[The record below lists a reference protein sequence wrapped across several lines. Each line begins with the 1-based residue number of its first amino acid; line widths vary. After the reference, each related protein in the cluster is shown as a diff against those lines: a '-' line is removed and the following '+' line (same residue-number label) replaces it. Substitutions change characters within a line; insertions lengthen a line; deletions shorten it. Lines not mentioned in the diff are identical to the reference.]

1 MKGETKKLLK
11 ITLDQKLLMLR
22 QEKLKAKTEK
32 QDKEFS
38 DCMKG
43 LTNLLATM
51 SITLQILANSK
62 MLPDQNCNTES
73 VPQGNPYPYLANT

>member
-1 MKGETKKLLK
+1 M
-11 ITLDQKLLMLR
+11 MS

-43 LTNLLATM
+43 LTKLLATM
-51 SITLQILANSK
+51 SITLQILANS
-62 MLPDQNCNTES
+62 
-73 VPQGNPYPYLANT
+73 